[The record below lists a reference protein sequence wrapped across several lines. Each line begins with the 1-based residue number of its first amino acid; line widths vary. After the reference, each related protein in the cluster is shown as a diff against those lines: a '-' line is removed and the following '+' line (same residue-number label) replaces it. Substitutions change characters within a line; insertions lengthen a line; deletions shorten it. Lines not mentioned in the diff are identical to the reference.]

1 MLQKG
6 KDDNQF
12 DITEALKTRKP
23 LRKTTKAKLLVG
35 TRPEGSENGENF
47 LLKNRLK
54 GSKLSSTARGKKYF
68 SLNPRKTLLSTSK

>member
-23 LRKTTKAKLLVG
+23 LRKTTKAKLLVDTG
-35 TRPEGSENGENF
+35 LEGSEKGENF
-47 LLKNRLK
+47 FLKNRLK
-54 GSKLSSTARGKKYF
+54 GSKLSSTARGKK
-68 SLNPRKTLLSTSK
+68 